1 VSTADAP
8 VGEAE
13 ADALFADLVAAK
25 ALVLAVSGGP
35 DSTALLYLV
44 ACWRAR
50 QRAGSQ
56 LVAVTIDHGL
66 RPEARHEAAAVKRL
80 CEKLGVEHRTMRWTG
95 AKPSTGIQEA
105 ARVAR
110 YRLLS
115 DAARQIRAGCVLTAH
130 TLDDQAE
137 TILFR
142 IARGSGLAGM
152 CGMARRVP
160 IDDLAVEFGRP
171 SNTVHAARDAAARNA
186 GSRAMNHRP
195 GRIDVSLVR
204 PLLGLPKA
212 RLIATLHEA
221 GIAYADDPGNVDPRF
236 TRARIRKLMPALAS
250 EGLTAQRLVRLA
262 RRVQRS
268 EAAHEAVVNW
278 AASRFGWDADSQKL
292 TLDRADWNSI
302 PAEIALRLLGKAIG
316 TVGNEGPVEY
326 GKLEALTD
334 ALGAAL
340 AAGMPRFRRT
350 LAGAM
355 VSLWH
360 DCIVIEQAP
369 ARRFRPRERD
379 SRSSE
384 APERLN
390 HKTGA

>member
-1 VSTADAP
+1 
-8 VGEAE
+8 
-13 ADALFADLVAAK
+13 VA
-25 ALVLAVSGGP
+25 G
-35 DSTALLYLV
+35 
-44 ACWRAR
+44 WRQPR
-50 QRAGSQ
+50 RAGLH

-66 RPEARHEAAAVKRL
+66 RPQARHEAAAVKRL

-110 YRLLS
+110 YRLLG
-115 DAARQIRAGCVLTAH
+115 DAARRARAGCVLTAH

-142 IARGSGLAGM
+142 IARGSGLSGM

-160 IDDLAVEFGRP
+160 VDDLAVEFGRP
-171 SNTVHAARDAAARNA
+171 SDTVRAARDAPARNA
-186 GSRAMNHRP
+186 GSRAMDRRP
-195 GRIDVSLVR
+195 GRIDKVSLVR

-221 GIAYADDPGNVDPRF
+221 GIAYADDPSNVDPRF

-278 AASRFGWDADSQKL
+278 AASRFGWDTDSQVL
-292 TLDRADWNSI
+292 TLDRSDWNSI

-316 TVGNEGPVEY
+316 AVGNEGPVEF

-334 ALGAAL
+334 ALEGAL
-340 AAGMPRFRRT
+340 AAGMPRFCRT

-355 VSLWH
+355 VSLRH

-379 SRSSE
+379 LGSSE
-384 APERLN
+384 GPERPN